1 MRHWIGL
8 GLAIALA
15 VALFFGGG
23 WGVARMSAL
32 PAEGLSLTSN
42 RGLSA
47 LGALS
52 GVGLL
57 LGILIA
63 APRISP
69 LATGLPGL
77 VLLAWTALLGMSGT
91 LAVKLIPLK
100 QAPSG
105 AGAWLRHDF
114 PVVRAL
120 TLVGGRGRQWPRRWR
135 RRGRAPPSAP
145 AGRPAVAVASPLAS
159 DPRMWPWHIHQ
170 WDRTAASYPTGTGL
184 DRGRSVRGRELLALG
199 GAAQRDG

>member
-15 VALFFGGG
+15 AALFFGGG

-105 AGAWLRHDF
+105 AGFHVMLVSGVLALLGFAMIF
-114 PVVRAL
+114 PLFVPSR
-120 TLVGGRGRQWPRRWR
+120 WPRLFTTKPTSR
-135 RRGRAPPSAP
+135 RSC
-145 AGRPAVAVASPLAS
+145 L
-159 DPRMWPWHIHQ
+159 
-170 WDRTAASYPTGTGL
+170 
-184 DRGRSVRGRELLALG
+184 
-199 GAAQRDG
+199 

>member
-105 AGAWLRHDF
+105 AGFHVMLVSGVLALLGFAMIF
-114 PVVRAL
+114 PLFVPSRWWADGDDNGRDD
-120 TLVGGRGRQWPRRWR
+120 GGKDEDEPRR
-135 RRGRAPPSAP
+135 PPPP
-145 AGRPAVAVASPLAS
+145 AGLLSP
-159 DPRMWPWHIHQ
+159 
-170 WDRTAASYPTGTGL
+170 
-184 DRGRSVRGRELLALG
+184 
-199 GAAQRDG
+199 